1 MKTNQ
6 KVISYLL
13 GVTNMSYL
21 LSIKLSVIAVMIVV
35 ETIPFYSD
43 VTGILLL
50 ERLTESIAFF
60 NPFQA
65 NALHYLKAALQSCS

>member
-1 MKTNQ
+1 MKTSQ

-21 LSIKLSVIAVMIVV
+21 LWIKLSVIAVMIDV

-50 ERLTESIAFF
+50 ERLTESTTFF

-65 NALHYLKAALQSCS
+65 NVLHCLKAALQRCS